1 MNKPELVCPGGT
13 SAAVEAAIDAGADA
27 VYVGMRNETNARNF
41 PGLNLDQAELTESVR
56 YAHRKGRKI
65 YLAINTYPQPGRVN
79 TWEHAV
85 DEAAATGVDAFIIA
99 DLGLLRYCQE
109 RHPRIARHLSVQG
122 SATNADALRF
132 YAERFGVTRAVL
144 PRVLPLNQVERL
156 TREAPLSLE
165 VFGFGGLCVMVE
177 GRCALSSYA
186 TGVSPNTCGACSP
199 AASVRWEE
207 QGGERRV
214 RLDGVLIDVF
224 QKTEKAG
231 YPTICKGRFR
241 TRGVVNYTLEEPTSL
256 NVLPILADLVQAGVG
271 AVKIEG
277 RQRSPT
283 YVARVTAIMR
293 AAIDACARDPAH
305 FVLRPEWMQGLSA
318 LAEGHQQ
325 TLGAFHR
332 PWR

>member
-13 SAAVEAAIDAGADA
+13 SAAVEAALDAGADA

-41 PGLNLDQAELTESVR
+41 PGLNLSRTELADSVR
-56 YAHRKGRKI
+56 YAHRKNRKI
-65 YLAINTYPQPGRVN
+65 YLAINTYPQPGRVD
-79 TWEHAV
+79 TWERAV

-109 RHPRIARHLSVQG
+109 RHPRIPRHLSVQG
-122 SATNADALRF
+122 SATNAEALRF

-156 TREAPLSLE
+156 TQEAPLALE

-207 QGGERRV
+207 EAGTRRV

-231 YPTICKGRFR
+231 YPTICKGRFK
-241 TRGVVNYTLEEPTSL
+241 TRGAINYTLEEPTSL
-256 NVLPILADLVQAGVG
+256 NVLPILADLVRTGVT
-271 AVKIEG
+271 AIKIEG

-293 AAIDACARDPAH
+293 AAIDECARDPLH